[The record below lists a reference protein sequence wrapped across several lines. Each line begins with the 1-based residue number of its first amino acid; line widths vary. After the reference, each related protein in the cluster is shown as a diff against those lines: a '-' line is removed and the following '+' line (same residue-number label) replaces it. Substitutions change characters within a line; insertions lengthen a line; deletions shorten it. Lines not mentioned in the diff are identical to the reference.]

1 MLVTDIK
8 NITKVD
14 KFINLKK
21 NVKFNKISSNSKLIN
36 EKTIFI
42 VDSKKK
48 IKLEYLEE
56 AKKRKVPA
64 IISDKV
70 YKKVNSTQLI
80 VKDLNKA
87 IEKLLYELKPNKPVK
102 SIAITGTNGK
112 TSVVWYISQLCKI
125 NNINIKTQGTLG
137 HFINGKKI
145 NENINTTPDFV
156 ELHQNAYSKKKNK
169 YNFVFE
175 ASSHALDQERIK
187 NFPVNLAAIT
197 NITRDHIDYHKSFK
211 KYKFSKFKLF
221 SKYLEKSGTAI
232 LNSRLKNNKK
242 LVDILKKRK
251 IKIIFYGKKN
261 IFFKKKSNNIISL
274 NIYNKKYNLQNLKF
288 NEIEKQNLECAIACC
303 LEIGIKNS
311 QIVKN
316 LIKITSPPGRLEVIN
331 YKKKSSK
338 IIIDYAHTPD
348 ALKNI
353 LKCFTLNNKKPSLV
367 FGCGGERDKGKRK
380 KMGKIALDFARDVFI
395 TDDNPRNENP
405 KNIRAELIKYCPK
418 AKEISDRKKAIHQ
431 AIKNMKKNTVL
442 IIAGKGHEKVQII
455 KNKIKLFDDFK
466 IAKEIIKKN

>member
-8 NITKVD
+8 KITKVD

-21 NVKFNKISSNSKLIN
+21 NIKFNKISSNSKLIN

-145 NENINTTPDFV
+145 NENINTTPNFV

-187 NFPVNLAAIT
+187 NFPVNLAFVPNGNVWGEDEDSGARISIMVGF
-197 NITRDHIDYHKSFK
+197 NM
-211 KYKFSKFKLF
+211 SK
-221 SKYLEKSGTAI
+221 
-232 LNSRLKNNKK
+232 
-242 LVDILKKRK
+242 
-251 IKIIFYGKKN
+251 
-261 IFFKKKSNNIISL
+261 
-274 NIYNKKYNLQNLKF
+274 
-288 NEIEKQNLECAIACC
+288 
-303 LEIGIKNS
+303 
-311 QIVKN
+311 
-316 LIKITSPPGRLEVIN
+316 
-331 YKKKSSK
+331 
-338 IIIDYAHTPD
+338 
-348 ALKNI
+348 
-353 LKCFTLNNKKPSLV
+353 
-367 FGCGGERDKGKRK
+367 
-380 KMGKIALDFARDVFI
+380 
-395 TDDNPRNENP
+395 
-405 KNIRAELIKYCPK
+405 
-418 AKEISDRKKAIHQ
+418 
-431 AIKNMKKNTVL
+431 
-442 IIAGKGHEKVQII
+442 
-455 KNKIKLFDDFK
+455 
-466 IAKEIIKKN
+466 